1 VPNAIHHFTYFQ
13 AVVIGLI
20 QGVTELF
27 PISSLGHAVLIPHWI
42 GGSWAQAV
50 GDESTGESPYL
61 AFIVVLH
68 VATALALLV
77 YFWREWVKIV
87 GSLFGSIRRRK
98 IETVHERLAWL
109 LVIAT
114 IPAGITGLAFEHT
127 LRTIFAKPLA
137 AAVFLTINGLILFA
151 GEWLRRRSLQR
162 KADEAA
168 KLPVEQTAN
177 VEGSTAVPAAAAVG
191 QTDTT
196 AATVSTDKTAAHGN
210 AVVDLESDAQI
221 DAAVTTNLR
230 WIDAVWIGFAQVLAL
245 FAGISRNGVT
255 MVAGLIRDLD
265 HEEAVRFAFL
275 LATPIILAAGVLKI
289 PDFTGSLGDG
299 IRGQALAGGIAAFFG
314 ALFATRFLT
323 RYFRNNTLTPFAIYC
338 VVFGAAS
345 IIRFG

>member
-1 VPNAIHHFTYFQ
+1 VTTAIHHFTYFQ

-42 GGSWAQAV
+42 GGSWSQAV

-77 YFWREWVKIV
+77 YFWREWVKII
-87 GSLFGSIRRRK
+87 GSLISSIRYRR

-114 IPAGITGLAFEHT
+114 IPAGLTGLAFEHA

-137 AAVFLTINGLILFA
+137 AAIFLTINGFILFA

-162 KADEAA
+162 KAEEAA
-168 KLPVEQTAN
+168 NAPAEQ
-177 VEGSTAVPAAAAVG
+177 AAAVPPSAAAPASSAAG
-191 QTDTT
+191 QSDAT
-196 AATVSTDKTAAHGN
+196 AVTAHTSAHSS
-210 AVVDLESDAQI
+210 AVVDFESDAQI
-221 DAAVTTNLR
+221 DATVTTQLR

-299 IRGQALAGGIAAFFG
+299 IRGQALAGGVAAFIG

-323 RYFRNNTLTPFAIYC
+323 RYFRTNTLTPFAIYC

>member
-1 VPNAIHHFTYFQ
+1 VTNAIHHFTYFQ

-42 GGSWAQAV
+42 GGSWSQAV

-77 YFWREWVKIV
+77 YFWREWVKII
-87 GSLFGSIRRRK
+87 GSLFSSIRYRR
-98 IETVHERLAWL
+98 IESVHERLAWL

-114 IPAGITGLAFEHT
+114 IPAGLTGLAFEHA
-127 LRTIFAKPLA
+127 LRTLFAKPLSA
-137 AAVFLTINGLILFA
+137 AIFLTINGFILFA

-162 KADEAA
+162 KAEEAA
-168 KLPVEQTAN
+168 NAPAEQTA
-177 VEGSTAVPAAAAVG
+177 AVPPSAAAPVSAAVG
-191 QTDTT
+191 QSEI
-196 AATVSTDKTAAHGN
+196 AAASAHSTSHGG
-210 AVVDLESDAQI
+210 VVDLESDAEI

-299 IRGQALAGGIAAFFG
+299 IRGQALAGGVAAFIG

-323 RYFRNNTLTPFAIYC
+323 RYFRTNTLTPFAIYC

-345 IIRFG
+345 IIKFG